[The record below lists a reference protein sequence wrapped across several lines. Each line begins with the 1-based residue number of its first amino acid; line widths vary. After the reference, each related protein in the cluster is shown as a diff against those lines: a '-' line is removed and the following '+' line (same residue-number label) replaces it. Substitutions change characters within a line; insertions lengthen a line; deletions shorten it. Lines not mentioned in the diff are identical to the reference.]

1 MTHQKYKSIS
11 DIGKKIQDD
20 ARSLFLFWCRKI
32 EAHWKD
38 VDEDENLED
47 QNRSEAGSEDFNFP
61 RLLKKTTCGGERGWI
76 DLVNIAAHFF
86 DLKPLKA
93 NMTLVV

>member
-1 MTHQKYKSIS
+1 MEFVP
-11 DIGKKIQDD
+11 
-20 ARSLFLFWCRKI
+20 FLCRKI

-76 DLVNIAAHFF
+76 DLVNIAAQFF
-86 DLKPLKA
+86 DLKPREI
-93 NMTLVV
+93 